1 MTRERI
7 QLEPA
12 YVLARRAF
20 RDTSLLIEAFT
31 EHHGR
36 VGLVAKG
43 VRGAKSAKSALLQ
56 PLRPLLV
63 SWVESGELGTL
74 TGVEPNG
81 FAGEFVGER
90 LLSGWYLNELL
101 TQLLQRHD
109 PHPDLFHDYAVA
121 LDELAAQPVEVPLR
135 KFELKLLAETG
146 YGLNLSGVM
155 EPQAHY
161 VYDWV
166 AGAQPSAPGPGTFSG
181 DSLIALRDGVLS
193 QVEHLRAAR
202 RLLREALRRQ
212 LGGRELKTPKL
223 LRELRAAAGNLPGEQ
238 NE

>member
-12 YVLARRAF
+12 YVLARRDF

-31 EHHGR
+31 EQHGR
-36 VGLVAKG
+36 VGLVARG

-63 SWVESGELGTL
+63 SWVESGDLGTL
-74 TGVEPNG
+74 TGVEPDG
-81 FAGEFVGER
+81 MAIEFSGER
-90 LLSGWYLNELL
+90 LFCGWYLNELL
-101 TQLLQRHD
+101 SNLLQRHD
-109 PHPDLFHDYAVA
+109 PHPDLFREYALA
-121 LDELAAQPVEVPLR
+121 LQELATQPVEIPLR
-135 KFELKLLAETG
+135 KFELRLLAETG

-166 AGAQPSAPGPGTFSG
+166 AGPQPSAPGPGTFTG
-181 DSLIALRDGVLS
+181 DSLIALRDGALADT
-193 QVEHLRAAR
+193 EHQRAAR

-223 LRELRAAAGNLPGEQ
+223 LRELRAAAVRDNDEP
-238 NE
+238 

>member
-20 RDTSLLIEAFT
+20 RDTSLLIEVFT

-43 VRGAKSAKSALLQ
+43 VRGGKSAKSALLQ
-56 PLRPLLV
+56 PLRPLLI

-81 FAGEFVGER
+81 FVGELAGER

-101 TQLLQRHD
+101 TLLLQRHD
-109 PHPDLFHDYAVA
+109 PHPDLFRDYALTLDA
-121 LDELAAQPVEVPLR
+121 LASQPLEIPLR
-135 KFELKLLAETG
+135 TFELKLLAETG
-146 YGLNLSGVM
+146 YGLNLAGVM

-166 AGAQPSAPGPGTFSG
+166 EGAQPSSPGPGTFTG
-181 DSLIALRDGVLS
+181 ESLIALRDGALL
-193 QVEHLRAAR
+193 QTEHLRSAR

-212 LGGRELKTPKL
+212 LGGRELRTPKL
-223 LRELRAAAGNLPGEQ
+223 LRELRAAAGSTPAGES
-238 NE
+238 E